1 MSQLFNKLTLRSG
14 AVLKNRIV
22 MAPMTIES
30 AFFDGSVTQEMIDY
44 YALRSGDAAAI
55 IVESAFVENYGRAF
69 PGALGI
75 DHDSKIEGLK
85 QLAEAIKVKGS
96 KAIIQI
102 YHAGRMAN
110 PEYNGGHQ
118 PISASPVAALRDNAV
133 TPLQMTSEQ
142 IELMIENFAQAVKR
156 ALLANFDGIEIH
168 GANTYLIQQFFSPHS
183 NQRSDKWGG
192 DIEKRS
198 SFPLAILKRVHQI
211 IQEYGK
217 SDFIVGYRFSPEE
230 IEQPGIRF
238 SDSMYLLN
246 KLSSYGLDYIHF
258 SMGNWDRTS
267 IVDTDNKQQ
276 LISQYRKLQS
286 TTLAK
291 IPVIG
296 VGGIA
301 QGIDAEN
308 ALLSG
313 YDLVS
318 IGKGYLVE
326 PTWATKVKNNELC
339 ATFADIT
346 QRQQLK
352 IPFPLWHV
360 MDFMIVDSL
369 AEQQKYQKIKALQNI
384 DIRFNAGKYTA
395 FGRGHNGE
403 LPITVTFSENKIL
416 DILVDQSKESEGIAN
431 PAFERIPQQIID
443 GQTLNVDV
451 ISGATVSSQAVINGV
466 AQAVDMAGGN
476 SEALRYRA
484 KVPVEWSS
492 QLIEETVDIVVVGG
506 GGAGLSAALSAI
518 DKGKTVILLEKFPA
532 IGGNTIRTG
541 GWVNAAEPE
550 WQKQFPS
557 LAGEKQTLVELINMP
572 ESEFTAEYL
581 QDFQIL
587 KQQIKEYLAKTEQGD
602 FLFDSTELHRIQTY
616 LGGKRTALNGQIIYG
631 QYDLVKTLTNRSME
645 SIHWLTEK
653 GVDFDRSVV
662 EIPVGAL
669 WRRSHKPKRPKGV
682 EFINVLQQRIEEKGG
697 RIIVDTKAE
706 KLILKDSKV
715 IGIEANQANGSKMI
729 IHVNNGVILACGGFG
744 ANTQM
749 IKQYN
754 TYWKE
759 IADDIK
765 TTNSPA
771 LVGDGIKMGE
781 EVGADL
787 VGMGFVQLMPVGDPK
802 SGALLTGLIVPP
814 ENFVFINQQGKRFI
828 NECESRDILSQAF
841 IDNGGLV
848 YMIADEKIRQTAA
861 NTSDETIE
869 REIKEGIIYQADSL
883 EELADKIGVPA
894 SSLIETINKYNN
906 YVTQGKDPEF
916 HKSALSLKVEQAPF
930 YATPRKPSVHH
941 TMGGLKIDTYARVI
955 NKQGNVI
962 SGLYAA
968 GEVAGGIHAGN
979 RLGGNALIDIFT
991 YGRIAGESAAASI

>member
-30 AFFDGSVTQEMIDY
+30 AFFDGSVTQEMTDY

-451 ISGATVSSQAVINGV
+451 ISGATVSS
-466 AQAVDMAGGN
+466 
-476 SEALRYRA
+476 
-484 KVPVEWSS
+484 
-492 QLIEETVDIVVVGG
+492 
-506 GGAGLSAALSAI
+506 
-518 DKGKTVILLEKFPA
+518 
-532 IGGNTIRTG
+532 
-541 GWVNAAEPE
+541 
-550 WQKQFPS
+550 
-557 LAGEKQTLVELINMP
+557 
-572 ESEFTAEYL
+572 
-581 QDFQIL
+581 
-587 KQQIKEYLAKTEQGD
+587 
-602 FLFDSTELHRIQTY
+602 
-616 LGGKRTALNGQIIYG
+616 
-631 QYDLVKTLTNRSME
+631 
-645 SIHWLTEK
+645 
-653 GVDFDRSVV
+653 
-662 EIPVGAL
+662 
-669 WRRSHKPKRPKGV
+669 
-682 EFINVLQQRIEEKGG
+682 
-697 RIIVDTKAE
+697 
-706 KLILKDSKV
+706 
-715 IGIEANQANGSKMI
+715 
-729 IHVNNGVILACGGFG
+729 
-744 ANTQM
+744 
-749 IKQYN
+749 
-754 TYWKE
+754 
-759 IADDIK
+759 
-765 TTNSPA
+765 
-771 LVGDGIKMGE
+771 
-781 EVGADL
+781 
-787 VGMGFVQLMPVGDPK
+787 
-802 SGALLTGLIVPP
+802 
-814 ENFVFINQQGKRFI
+814 
-828 NECESRDILSQAF
+828 
-841 IDNGGLV
+841 
-848 YMIADEKIRQTAA
+848 
-861 NTSDETIE
+861 
-869 REIKEGIIYQADSL
+869 
-883 EELADKIGVPA
+883 
-894 SSLIETINKYNN
+894 
-906 YVTQGKDPEF
+906 
-916 HKSALSLKVEQAPF
+916 
-930 YATPRKPSVHH
+930 
-941 TMGGLKIDTYARVI
+941 
-955 NKQGNVI
+955 
-962 SGLYAA
+962 
-968 GEVAGGIHAGN
+968 
-979 RLGGNALIDIFT
+979 
-991 YGRIAGESAAASI
+991 